1 VNHDEV
7 AALLEAATT
16 PERPGA
22 TLLGRLE
29 RAEDRQAIRDLIMAY
44 GYLEDARR
52 WDAMLALYTDD
63 IERVLAGSLIET
75 VRGKAALRERLV
87 TPVMATTSG
96 AASASREQVEQL
108 GLRHLMFSDVIR
120 VSDDG
125 RTATAAVQYILVAT
139 RDDGGLADHRRRS
152 RSRQR
157 RPGTA
162 EDSDGY
168 RRGSH
173 EGSYVFDVRKSDGT
187 WRFCRQLIV
196 TNNAHN
202 PMFRA

>member
-1 VNHDEV
+1 MNHDEV
-7 AALLEAATT
+7 TALLEAATT
-16 PERPGA
+16 PEQPGA
-22 TLLGRLE
+22 TLLDRLE

-63 IERVLAGSLIET
+63 IERVLAGSLVEI

-87 TPVMATTSG
+87 TPVMATKSG

-108 GLRHLMFSDVIR
+108 GLRHLMFSEVIR

-139 RDDGGLADHRRRS
+139 RGDA
-152 RSRQR
+152 
-157 RPGTA
+157 
-162 EDSDGY
+162 DGY

-173 EGSYVFDVRKSDGT
+173 EGSYVFDFRKSHGT
-187 WRFCRQLIV
+187 WKFSRQLIV